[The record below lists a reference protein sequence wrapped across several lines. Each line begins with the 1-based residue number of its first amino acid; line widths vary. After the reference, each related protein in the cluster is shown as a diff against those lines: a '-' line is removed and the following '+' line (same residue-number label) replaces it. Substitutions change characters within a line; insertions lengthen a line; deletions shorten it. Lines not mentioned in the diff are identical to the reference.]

1 MGARW
6 QRERVRM
13 SGRSSLVARLF
24 WTTLLGGGLAFWFGL
39 PALAATGLC
48 LCLIL
53 LHRLDRP
60 RRFRRTVRRLARAH
74 AETLALRR
82 RQECFEDAY
91 GNRIDDGW
99 LRERDYF
106 AQRTILPHLDAKG
119 FTDLADTRWPIVLD
133 IIDDVALSVA
143 LPDED
148 EAPEDGIAYERFC
161 AEALREAGWAARP
174 TKASGDQGADVVA
187 ERSGIR
193 LVLQCKRYT
202 KPVGNAAVQ
211 EASAAARYWQADMA
225 AVVSNAGFTPAARRL
240 SGATGV
246 LLLHHDALRTLA
258 PIRRSRRLDAEPA

>member
-1 MGARW
+1 
-6 QRERVRM
+6 M

-24 WTTLLGGGLAFWFGL
+24 WTTVIGGAFAFWFGL

-53 LHRLDRP
+53 LRRLDRP
-60 RRFRRTVRRLARAH
+60 RRFRSSVRRLARAH
-74 AETLALRR
+74 AGTLALRR

-106 AQRTILPHLDAKG
+106 AERTILPHLDAKG
-119 FTDLADTRWPIVLD
+119 FTDLADTRWATVLD
-133 IIDDVALSVA
+133 IIDEVALSVD

-161 AEALREAGWAARP
+161 AEALREAGWSARP

-187 ERSGIR
+187 ERAGTR

-211 EASAAARYWQADMA
+211 EVAAAARYWQADMA

-246 LLLHHDALRTLA
+246 LLLHHDALRQLSPVRKSKRLNTA
-258 PIRRSRRLDAEPA
+258 PA

>member
-1 MGARW
+1 
-6 QRERVRM
+6 M

-24 WTTLLGGGLAFWFGL
+24 WTSTVGGAFAFWYGL
-39 PALAATGLC
+39 PALAATGGGLV
-48 LCLIL
+48 LVL

-60 RRFRRTVRRLARAH
+60 RRFRSRVRRLARAH
-74 AETLALRR
+74 AGTLALRR

-91 GNRIDDGW
+91 GNHIDDGW
-99 LRERDYF
+99 LRERAYF
-106 AQRTILPHLDAKG
+106 AERTLVPALEAAGFSDLVDA
-119 FTDLADTRWPIVLD
+119 RWPVILAIVED
-133 IIDDVALSVA
+133 AALSVD

-161 AEALREAGWAARP
+161 AEILGEGGWTARP
-174 TKASGDQGADVVA
+174 TPASGDQGADVVA
-187 ERSGIR
+187 EKAGIR

-202 KPVGNAAVQ
+202 RPVGNAAVQ
-211 EASAAARYWQADMA
+211 EVAAAARYWQADMA

-258 PIRRSRRLDAEPA
+258 PGRKARRSGVARA